1 MTGGQAGT
9 MHRYAERGGMQ
20 TAPASNTRSDN
31 PQRPAGAKDNTG
43 AATGQGGTK

>member
-1 MTGGQAGT
+1 
-9 MHRYAERGGMQ
+9 MQ

-43 AATGQGGTK
+43 AATGRADRNSTA